1 MGKMTSVNS
10 NQFGQEQHVWRG
22 KLERFKQK
30 NVLLKYRLSEM
41 VDSSEGSQF
50 LQMAEYFQNELLLID
65 DNLRNLFFKLEELSS
80 FPLQSENGKEL
91 PNNIAAGYN
100 KLKKDIF
107 HFEKRFEDLSKE
119 FNKKMSENTGS

>member
-10 NQFGQEQHVWRG
+10 NQFGQERHVWRG

-65 DNLRNLFFKLEELSS
+65 DKLRNLFFKLEELSS
-80 FPLQSENGKEL
+80 FPLQSKNGNEL
-91 PNNIAAGYN
+91 PNNIAVGYN